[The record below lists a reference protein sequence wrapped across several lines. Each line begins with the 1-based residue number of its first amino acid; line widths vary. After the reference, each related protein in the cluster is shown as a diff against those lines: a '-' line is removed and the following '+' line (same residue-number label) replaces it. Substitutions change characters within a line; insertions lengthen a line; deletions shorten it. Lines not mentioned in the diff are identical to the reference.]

1 MCTSATSPR
10 GRLFSALHSLE
21 NALFLLDEAKV
32 PSEIGAHLDA
42 IVHKV
47 LDLLIVP
54 LDELDLDRL

>member
-21 NALFLLDEAKV
+21 NALFLLDEANV
-32 PSEIGAHLDA
+32 PLEIGANLDA

>member
-1 MCTSATSPR
+1 MCTSATSSR

-32 PSEIGAHLDA
+32 PSEIGAHLDG

-54 LDELDLDRL
+54 IDELDLERL